1 MLLLLVRSILPW
13 VHNAVHVSAHGIN
26 LAEMSATLLEKT
38 EENTLYILELNKR
51 IEKQDKK
58 IKEQHQMI
66 ETLQKQVELLI
77 KNAGAGK

>member
-38 EENTLYILELNKR
+38 EENTLYILELHT
-51 IEKQDKK
+51 K
-58 IKEQHQMI
+58 IKEQQQLI
-66 ETLQKQVELLI
+66 ETLQKQVELLL
-77 KNAGAGK
+77 KHAGVRK